1 MSLLTAQRPAECR
14 DPGLLLHGPPIG
26 GSGPPHPSIIE
37 LERRSFAAFHRCG
50 ALSRS
55 PLIAGLRAQQAF
67 CQHAGA
73 DCDSTMSQLCGGFIG
88 NGAQCQACMGEHQ
101 VDLQAANCSES
112 ALDRFCMPGIDPRYL
127 GNITVY
133 HVNPASY
140 GSAPVNMNTGDAAG
154 DMFFWAKSV
163 ATPTQR
169 GAGLVIDKWPSEPP
183 REVLQQPESQDR
195 RRLAA
200 WARPAQ

>member
-1 MSLLTAQRPAECR
+1 MAHRSEEVVW
-14 DPGLLLHGPPIG
+14 
-26 GSGPPHPSIIE
+26 PHPSISE
-37 LERRSFAAFHRCG
+37 LERRSFAAFHRCC

-200 WARPAQ
+200 GARPAQ